1 MAVRRRFVDTRYGQ
15 VHLAEHGSGDPV
27 LLLHQTPR
35 SWDEYRDVLPLLGA
49 HRRAIA
55 LDTLGFGDSAR
66 PDEPWTV
73 ELFAAG
79 VLAAADAL
87 GLTGFDL
94 VGHHTGGVIA
104 VEVAAAAPERV
115 GRLVLSATR
124 MSTRELTEWGLL
136 ERSGTRYHLGLR
148 RFELGQ
154 LVPRQRI
161 LRQAALPF
169 MEDLLMAT
177 QETVHF
183 AIREGL
189 DVLYIEKIIGHCG
202 LREQSRVA
210 GRLPL
215 HSTATGKVILA
226 YSPAALFDDVVKEGF
241 TALTRHTTMSVA
253 LLRKQVDRVRL
264 EGIAVEREEVRLGYL
279 STAVPVFGSRGML
292 AGALSITG
300 PTSRLNVDRVAGALR
315 TAAAGISRAV
325 AAMSCEAGSE
335 GCISAQCPLPDCGR
349 H

>member
-1 MAVRRRFVDTRYGQ
+1 MTSVPYRSAPTGPAAAVAPTGPVDGVAPGGVVDDSMNSVLGKARLILEAFDTGNAELSLTDLVRRTGVAKASVYR
-15 VHLAEHGSGDPV
+15 LA
-27 LLLHQTPR
+27 Q
-35 SWDEYRDVLPLLGA
+35 
-49 HRRAIA
+49 
-55 LDTLGFGDSAR
+55 
-66 PDEPWTV
+66 
-73 ELFAAG
+73 
-79 VLAAADAL
+79 
-87 GLTGFDL
+87 
-94 VGHHTGGVIA
+94 
-104 VEVAAAAPERV
+104 
-115 GRLVLSATR
+115 
-124 MSTRELTEWGLL
+124 ELTTWGVL

-148 RFELGQ
+148 LFELGQ

-189 DVLYIEKIIGHCG
+189 DVLYIEKIIGHRG
-202 LREQSRVA
+202 LREESRVA

-226 YSPAALFDDVVKEGF
+226 YSSAALFDDVVKDGF

-264 EGIAVEREEVRLGYL
+264 EGISVEREEVRLGYL

-325 AAMSCEAGSE
+325 AAMSCEAGSD
-335 GCISAQCPLPDCGR
+335 GCVSGRCPLPSCGQ

>member
-1 MAVRRRFVDTRYGQ
+1 MPQEVPTMTSVPYHPEPLVPPGLPGPPAEVVDDSMNSVLGKARMILEAFDTENGELSLTELVRRTGVAKASVYR
-15 VHLAEHGSGDPV
+15 LA
-27 LLLHQTPR
+27 
-35 SWDEYRDVLPLLGA
+35 
-49 HRRAIA
+49 
-55 LDTLGFGDSAR
+55 
-66 PDEPWTV
+66 
-73 ELFAAG
+73 
-79 VLAAADAL
+79 
-87 GLTGFDL
+87 
-94 VGHHTGGVIA
+94 
-104 VEVAAAAPERV
+104 
-115 GRLVLSATR
+115 
-124 MSTRELTEWGLL
+124 RELTEWGLL

-148 RFELGQ
+148 LFELGQ

-189 DVLYIEKIIGHCG
+189 DVLYIEKIIGHRG

-226 YSPAALFDDVVKEGF
+226 YSPAALFDEVVKEGF

-279 STAVPVFGSRGML
+279 STAVPVFGRGML

-335 GCISAQCPLPDCGR
+335 GCISAQCPLPNCGR

>member
-1 MAVRRRFVDTRYGQ
+1 VVDDSMNSVLGKARMILEAFDTENGELSLTELVRRTGVAKASVYR
-15 VHLAEHGSGDPV
+15 LA
-27 LLLHQTPR
+27 
-35 SWDEYRDVLPLLGA
+35 
-49 HRRAIA
+49 
-55 LDTLGFGDSAR
+55 
-66 PDEPWTV
+66 
-73 ELFAAG
+73 
-79 VLAAADAL
+79 
-87 GLTGFDL
+87 
-94 VGHHTGGVIA
+94 
-104 VEVAAAAPERV
+104 
-115 GRLVLSATR
+115 
-124 MSTRELTEWGLL
+124 RELTEWGLL

-148 RFELGQ
+148 LFELGQ

-189 DVLYIEKIIGHCG
+189 DVLYIEKIIGHRG

>member
-1 MAVRRRFVDTRYGQ
+1 MAGRTDRTPQEVPTMTSVPYHPEPSVPPGLPGPPAEVVDDSMNSVLGKARMILEAFDTENGELSLTELVRRTGVAKASVYR
-15 VHLAEHGSGDPV
+15 LA
-27 LLLHQTPR
+27 
-35 SWDEYRDVLPLLGA
+35 
-49 HRRAIA
+49 
-55 LDTLGFGDSAR
+55 
-66 PDEPWTV
+66 
-73 ELFAAG
+73 
-79 VLAAADAL
+79 
-87 GLTGFDL
+87 
-94 VGHHTGGVIA
+94 
-104 VEVAAAAPERV
+104 
-115 GRLVLSATR
+115 
-124 MSTRELTEWGLL
+124 RELTEWGLL

-148 RFELGQ
+148 LFELGQ

-189 DVLYIEKIIGHCG
+189 DVLYIEKIIGHRG

>member
-1 MAVRRRFVDTRYGQ
+1 VDTRYGQ

-35 SWDEYRDVLPLLGA
+35 SWDEYRDVLPLLGT

-94 VGHHTGGVIA
+94 VGHHTGGV
-104 VEVAAAAPERV
+104 
-115 GRLVLSATR
+115 
-124 MSTRELTEWGLL
+124 
-136 ERSGTRYHLGLR
+136 
-148 RFELGQ
+148 
-154 LVPRQRI
+154 
-161 LRQAALPF
+161 
-169 MEDLLMAT
+169 
-177 QETVHF
+177 
-183 AIREGL
+183 
-189 DVLYIEKIIGHCG
+189 
-202 LREQSRVA
+202 
-210 GRLPL
+210 
-215 HSTATGKVILA
+215 
-226 YSPAALFDDVVKEGF
+226 LFDDVVKERF